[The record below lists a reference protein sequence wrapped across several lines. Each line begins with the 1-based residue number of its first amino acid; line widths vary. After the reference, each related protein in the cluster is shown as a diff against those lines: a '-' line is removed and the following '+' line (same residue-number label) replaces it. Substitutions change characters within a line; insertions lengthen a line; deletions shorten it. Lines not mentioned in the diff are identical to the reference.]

1 MADIDAKTV
10 MALRKKTGAPMM
22 DCKAALKVVDGDM
35 EKAVDEIRKRGL
47 QSADKKATREA
58 VEGMIFSYIHPPGK
72 IGVLVE
78 VACETDFV
86 ALNEEFRAWGQDL
99 CHHIAFADPAGLT
112 RDDIDAAVI
121 EKEKQLLIE
130 QARETMAGK
139 PDEVIEKAI
148 TGRMEKF
155 FAERTLLDQGWVKE
169 DKKSVEQVRK
179 ELVGRIGENIQ
190 IRRFVRFEL
199 GA

>member
-1 MADIDAKTV
+1 MRD
-10 MALRKKTGAPMM
+10 
-22 DCKAALKVVDGDM
+22 
-35 EKAVDEIRKRGL
+35 
-47 QSADKKATREA
+47 A

-112 RDDIDAAVI
+112 RDDIDAALV

-130 QARETMAGK
+130 QARETMADK

-148 TGRMEKF
+148 KGRLEKF
-155 FAERTLLDQGWVKE
+155 FAERALLDQGWVKD
-169 DKKSVEQVRK
+169 DKQSVEQVRK
-179 ELVGRIGENIQ
+179 ELVSKIGENIQ